1 MRLAFAGLL
10 LVSSTASALPTLS
23 EEGCMIFAD
32 AAVVARSLALSGVNE
47 NTALDAMRK
56 IYDEGLHP
64 YLPDIS
70 NAAYV
75 PLEKRDAKEFA
86 RALIHVCYSQGGK
99 LEGFLGEKS

>member
-1 MRLAFAGLL
+1 MRLAFAALL
-10 LVSSTASALPTLS
+10 LVSNAASALPTLS
-23 EEGCMIFAD
+23 QEGCLIFAD

-75 PLEKRDAKEFA
+75 PVEKRDAKEFA
-86 RALIHVCYSQGGK
+86 QALIQVCYTQGGK
-99 LEGFLGEKS
+99 LDSFLGEKS